1 MIAILS
7 ISSSLMVSKN
17 AAFYRFPFRSIV
29 PCWFALSATP
39 PPCCPLAPITAINF
53 LLLDDM
59 SIPRFF
65 VSISLSQLLSCNVLL
80 EEPGESGADTQKH
93 NDPEHRHDES
103 QRQPARK
110 HQCVNEQ
117 NVDDDRS
124 EQRQREWDVSIDQ
137 KQD

>member
-39 PPCCPLAPITAINF
+39 PPCCPVAPITAINF

-65 VSISLSQLLSCNVLL
+65 VSILLSQLFSFNVLW
-80 EEPGESGADTQKH
+80 EKTSESGADAQE
-93 NDPEHRHDES
+93 NDEPQHRHDRS
-103 QRQPARK
+103 QRQTARK

-124 EQRQREWDVSIDQ
+124 EQG
-137 KQD
+137 